1 MGLHAKADTLL
12 FENTLADSG
21 GIGSFLGL
29 GQELIVNTTTNL
41 TGIAFDLSA
50 SNATTAEYMIWNGDN
65 SLLLYTSQAV
75 TVAKSTTKSWIEAPV
90 SYTLNAGSTYF
101 IAVLT
106 AGNASLGNSNGPD
119 VDSGFTA
126 VTDNG
131 DYRTYGAPQ
140 YFGNGDRD
148 IALQLY
154 GTQTASVT
162 PSAVPEPGSM
172 ALLGTGMFGMVG
184 SLRRRSIA

>member
-90 SYTLNAGSTYF
+90 TYTLNAGSTYF

-126 VTDNG
+126 VADNG

-162 PSAVPEPGSM
+162 PSAVPEPCSM